1 MDTCKIIEKI
11 KDGKLYRECSN
22 CKTNVTAITMWCS
35 YKFCPWCGHK
45 VITNVDIQ
53 NNKYS
58 K

>member
-22 CKTNVTAITMWCS
+22 CKTNVTTITMWCS

-45 VITNVDIQ
+45 VIKNVDI
-53 NNKYS
+53 
-58 K
+58 